1 MIELPEAFILA
12 KQVEETVTNIGALCI
27 GADVRRIILLSKG
40 GRRNIILLYG
50 RKEQTF
56 TIVKGV

>member
-27 GADVRRIILLSKG
+27 GADVRRIILLSSG
-40 GRRNIILLYG
+40 
-50 RKEQTF
+50 
-56 TIVKGV
+56 

>member
-27 GADVRRIILLSKG
+27 GADVRRIILLSSR
-40 GRRNIILLYG
+40 GRGNLFLLYG
-50 RKEQTF
+50 RKKQTF
-56 TIVKGV
+56 SIVKGI